1 MNGLTY
7 FWCVRAAC
15 SWSTEFGFTLPGTSS
30 ISGHACFEALSSTL
44 VIVNCSQ
51 LMATVGNHGQSIT
64 ILSKQCSSR
73 HFIEVS
79 SLNSISQKL
88 PCYHINGL
96 KSIRKKTAA
105 TLIPKVPNHNKK
117 NILHKKYKQTL
128 YVSWHGLYFI
138 KKSHRRPFIATPHSP
153 SKLVLRQVITKLIRL
168 LLSIPLLN
176 PSATAVGWAAERFQA
191 F

>member
-30 ISGHACFEALSSTL
+30 ISGHACFEPLSSTF

-79 SLNSISQKL
+79 SLNSISKNSPVIISMASKVSGKNCCNL
-88 PCYHINGL
+88 N
-96 KSIRKKTAA
+96 
-105 TLIPKVPNHNKK
+105 PKNMYHNKK
-117 NILHKKYKQTL
+117 NILHKKITNKHFTFLDMAYISKKKATGGHYGPL
-128 YVSWHGLYFI
+128 PILPESWSFV
-138 KKSHRRPFIATPHSP
+138 RWSP
-153 SKLVLRQVITKLIRL
+153 S
-168 LLSIPLLN
+168 S
-176 PSATAVGWAAERFQA
+176 
-191 F
+191 